1 MNKIA
6 SYKEL
11 IYKEAS
17 AVAGD
22 IVPGDYSRVKYIELD
37 SDEFRTVASRNLNMH
52 EKAKESIK
60 NAAKKAKG
68 TAKNVKQVAENIK
81 GATPLQKVLLGG
93 IAAGTTLGAAGLAY
107 EGKQLLQNPDKRKDT
122 KADKSRDKDI
132 SSRIMRDSVKPE
144 LKRDAAILPSKILL
158 NMAMVKPTMKLT
170 TEGARRGTMLAHK
183 LSKGNSNA
191 ALAGSF
197 IGTAAGAGLA
207 SLPVAAH
214 DVLLLSHQEIKEMDR
229 LKKRYFGKGITEK
242 EKKDIIKAN
251 IKEKLAPPMKKHEVK
266 TDTVEEIIQRR
277 RRDKKKRD
285 KAKAKEKQ
293 ASLYLDEMYK
303 EASEKWTK
311 KDRKGYVKNIAI
323 NVAQDF
329 MNAGNPLNVGSS
341 IVGSIADAAILERSS
356 LNLNKKLKADK
367 ISQKKVD
374 GFNKAVAVKSG
385 TALPTAA
392 MKRM

>member
-6 SYKEL
+6 NYKEL

-37 SDEFRTVASRNLNMH
+37 SDEFRTIASRNLKMH
-52 EKAKESIK
+52 EKAKEGIG

-68 TAKNVKQVAENIK
+68 AAKNVKQVAENIK
-81 GATPLQKVLLGG
+81 GATPLQKALLGG

-107 EGKQLLQNPDKRKDT
+107 EGKQLLKNPDKQKDT
-122 KADKSRDKDI
+122 KADKSRDKDM
-132 SSRIMRDSVKPE
+132 SSRIMRDGVKPE
-144 LKRDAAILPSKILL
+144 LKRDAAILPSKMLL

-183 LSKGNSNA
+183 LSKGNPNA

-197 IGTAAGAGLA
+197 IGTVAGAGLA

-214 DVLLLSHQEIKEMDR
+214 DVLLVSHQEIKEMDR
-229 LKKRYFGKGITEK
+229 LKKRYFNKGITEK

-251 IKEKLAPPMKKHEVK
+251 IKEKITPHGKKHEVK
-266 TDTVEEIIQRR
+266 PDTIEEIIQRR
-277 RRDKKKRD
+277 RRDKKRRE
-285 KAKAKEKQ
+285 AKEKK

-311 KDRKGYVKNIAI
+311 KDKKGYVKNVAI

-367 ISQKKVD
+367 VSQKQVD

-385 TALPTAA
+385 TAIPHAA
-392 MKRM
+392 MKRMQK